1 MQKLKNACSSRYWTQ
16 LYRTISVQVAWFKV
30 KKIGLCS
37 STPFLQD
44 ETVTMPKYALVTAH
58 LLLSPRSTLGPAP
71 PSPPPFQSLLNMYSL
86 PFGTGGL
93 SNPLST
99 IKVRI
104 CCWIELGYQARRN

>member
-1 MQKLKNACSSRYWTQ
+1 VQKLRNACSSRYWTQ

-58 LLLSPRSTLGPAP
+58 LPSIAAFNPRPSASLSPSFSKSTKHVQFALRDGWTIQPTLHDQGANLLLDRAWV
-71 PSPPPFQSLLNMYSL
+71 PS
-86 PFGTGGL
+86 
-93 SNPLST
+93 
-99 IKVRI
+99 K
-104 CCWIELGYQARRN
+104 A